1 MRTLPI
7 PMPGASSR
15 RDFALNSFVLVLAVF
30 SCFSLG
36 TWGSGVVAAVESGV
50 ELPDDPLS
58 GRLLFVNKGCVQ
70 CHGIAGSGPSI
81 GPSLGEGSF
90 GGSFLELGASLWNH
104 APGMSVTFEV
114 AGFEW
119 PEISEEET
127 TELLAFL
134 YFIDYLGRPGVA
146 SAGERV
152 CEDQGCV
159 VCHLVGGGAA
169 DVGPD
174 LGELQRFA
182 SPFYVAQE
190 IWNHGPSMLSSMR
203 ELGMPAPSF
212 GVGDLADLSAFVR
225 REAQAGSQERLLF
238 APGNP
243 NRGRALFSEKGCT
256 TCHGEGARGGSGGP
270 DLGELELHRSAE
282 SIAGT
287 MWNHALEMRDSMRRR
302 GVGWPSFAQNE
313 LADLISFLYFL
324 PFADLP
330 GNPDR
335 GSEVFRD
342 RSCVACHSGGGLS
355 GDGSGQSGPELAGGG
370 VASSPA
376 ALVSAMW
383 NHAPMMKTMILGE
396 GLPWPEL
403 SGADLRD
410 MKAFLERE
418 AKAQ

>member
-1 MRTLPI
+1 MLLFANPGTVSRQGLLRTSSVVMIAVVGGLALASWGLAA
-7 PMPGASSR
+7 GA
-15 RDFALNSFVLVLAVF
+15 ATA
-30 SCFSLG
+30 
-36 TWGSGVVAAVESGV
+36 SGVD
-50 ELPDDPLS
+50 LPDDPLS
-58 GRLLFVNKGCVQ
+58 GRLLFESKGCVQ

-90 GGSFLELGASLWNH
+90 GGSFLELGAALWNH

-134 YFIDYLGRPGVA
+134 YFIDYLGRPGEA

-152 CEDQGCV
+152 FEAQGCV
-159 VCHLVGGGAA
+159 VCHDVGGGAT

-182 SPFYVAQE
+182 SPLYVAQE
-190 IWNHGPSMLSSMR
+190 VWNHGPSMLSSMR
-203 ELGMPAPSF
+203 ELGMPAPNF
-212 GVGDLADLSAFVR
+212 DIGDLADLSAFVR
-225 REAQAGSQERLLF
+225 REAQAGSQQRLLV

-243 NRGRALFSEKGCT
+243 NRGKALFAEKGCT
-256 TCHGEGARGGSGGP
+256 VCHGEGGLGGSGGP
-270 DLGELELHRSAE
+270 DLGDLELHRSAE

-302 GVGWPSFAQNE
+302 GVGWPTFAQNE
-313 LADLISFLYFL
+313 LADLISFLYYL
-324 PFADLP
+324 PFTDSQGSP
-330 GNPDR
+330 ER
-335 GSEVFRD
+335 GAEVFRD
-342 RSCVACHSGGGLS
+342 RSCAACHDPSGLS
-355 GDGSGQSGPELAGGG
+355 GDDPAQGGPELAGAGA
-370 VASSPA
+370 ASSPA

-383 NHAPMMKTMILGE
+383 NHAPMMKKTILGE

-410 MKAFLERE
+410 VRAFLEH
-418 AKAQ
+418 